1 MVLSHLDV
9 DVIERL
15 DVHLNRVHN
24 VEVNRR
30 FSDVASRVR
39 NSALSR
45 QNLGLVVVFDVGER
59 LTVVLQAAAAQVMQV
74 VDQPE
79 DATVHN
85 HELDLCHLPTRKA
98 PQELTRVHDAHVRLD
113 EDVRLMVVHRVMM
126 RRILELELIL
136 ILHQQVRQS
145 QEVDQQRGYDD
156 QWSKEDREECFT
168 RAMEVCDYLID
179 IGCGACVDDFKRSQK
194 LAEEKKEVFFTAGVH
209 PHDADTAGKSGA
221 ELRQMRP

>member
-24 VEVNRR
+24 VEVNGR

-59 LTVVLQAAAAQVMQV
+59 LTVVLQAPAAQVMQV

-113 EDVRLMVVHRVMM
+113 EDVRLMVVHRVKM

-156 QWSKEDREECFT
+156 QWSKEDREECFQ
-168 RAMEVCDYLID
+168 
-179 IGCGACVDDFKRSQK
+179 GA
-194 LAEEKKEVFFTAGVH
+194 LPG
-209 PHDADTAGKSGA
+209 
-221 ELRQMRP
+221 ELLPLVVERNED